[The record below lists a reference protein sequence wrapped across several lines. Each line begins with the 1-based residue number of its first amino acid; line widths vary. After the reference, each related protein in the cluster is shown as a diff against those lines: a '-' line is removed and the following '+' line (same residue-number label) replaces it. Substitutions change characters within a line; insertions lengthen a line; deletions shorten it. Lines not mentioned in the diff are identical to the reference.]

1 MAFWALA
8 RWLLHGNACVL
19 LAVCSAS
26 ALLCSRLEVKYNAIF
41 FFLILLVMLQVSP
54 WSLLCILKSRKV
66 SSRDKS
72 LLPRHP
78 SSSPA
83 PPLHFK
89 ISSSV

>member
-54 WSLLCILKSRKV
+54 WKEFIVYFKEQ
-66 SSRDKS
+66 KS
-72 LLPRHP
+72 L
-78 SSSPA
+78 
-83 PPLHFK
+83 
-89 ISSSV
+89 V

>member
-26 ALLCSRLEVKYNAIF
+26 ALLCSRLELKYNAI

-54 WSLLCILKSRKV
+54 GKEFIVYLKEQRSLI
-66 SSRDKS
+66 
-72 LLPRHP
+72 
-78 SSSPA
+78 
-83 PPLHFK
+83 
-89 ISSSV
+89 